1 MKYTQIP
8 VDTFERLQL
17 NAGILVDDFTPSTG
31 VVGNLIGATTGG
43 NQFTATNEYSDY
55 GEDIDNCPKNMLEL
69 KKLDSI
75 EAKMSGTF
83 VTVTTDAAK
92 RLIGAADIDANDA
105 THVIPRRDVLKTD
118 FKDLW
123 FVGDYSDVNN
133 GDNAGFIAIHM
144 MNTLSTGGFQLQSTD
159 KAKGNFAYE
168 FTAHFSMDAQDTVP
182 YEIYIVKGAEPTP
195 TTEYTITQTLTHV
208 TSTNDAVKIE
218 EGEAYTTTLTAEA
231 EYTMDTVTV
240 TMGGTDIT
248 ATAYTSETGVVSIAS
263 VTGNIVITAT
273 ATEGA

>member
-1 MKYTQIP
+1 MRQ
-8 VDTFERLQL
+8 Q
-17 NAGILVDDFTPSTG
+17 
-31 VVGNLIGATTGG
+31 
-43 NQFTATNEYSDY
+43 
-55 GEDIDNCPKNMLEL
+55 
-69 KKLDSI
+69 
-75 EAKMSGTF
+75 
-83 VTVTTDAAK
+83 
-92 RLIGAADIDANDA
+92 GAADIDANDA

-168 FTAHFSMDAQDTVP
+168 FTAHFSMDAQDVVP

-218 EGEAYTTTLTAEA
+218 EGEAYTTTLAAEA

-248 ATAYTSETGVVSIAS
+248 STAYATETGIVTIAS